1 LDIDDLFKKTSALED
16 LDKYNEQIQCYNE
29 ILEVEP
35 KNTDAFYDMGLCRA
49 NLGKYENVIEFWNI
63 VLTREPNPT
72 DTLYN
77 KALTLENF
85 R

>member
-1 LDIDDLFKKTSALED
+1 MMELILDGLSIIGT
-16 LDKYNEQIQCYNE
+16 
-29 ILEVEP
+29 
-35 KNTDAFYDMGLCRA
+35 FYDMGLCRA
-49 NLGKYENVIEFWNI
+49 NLRKYENVIEFCII

-72 DTLYN
+72 DTLHN